1 MGALR
6 HKKQELRCL
15 GNTRG
20 SLLLAL
26 RFTHYERK
34 TRLLV
39 AYKKYDI
46 SQLFFFPFER
56 HL

>member
-20 SLLLAL
+20 SLLLVL

-46 SQLFFFPFER
+46 SQLSFFFSI
-56 HL
+56 